1 MTIEMEDMRRRLTAV
16 EEETASLREWRE
28 QAQHTAELF
37 GTLDKEVA
45 DLHVAAGQQRHV
57 INAIG
62 MTHSEH
68 HAQFLRQADILGGL
82 VLEVGGIR
90 RTQAEHGRVLSEQG
104 RVLNEHGQVL
114 NEHGRMLN
122 EHGQML
128 REHKQ
133 LLTEQSQ
140 MLREVLDRL
149 PA

>member
-1 MTIEMEDMRRRLTAV
+1 MDDMRRRLTAV
-16 EEETASLREWRE
+16 EEETASLREWRQ
-28 QAQHTAELF
+28 QAQHATELF

-45 DLHVAAGQQRHV
+45 DLRVAAGQQRHV
-57 INAIG
+57 LNAIG
-62 MTHSEH
+62 MTHAEH

-90 RTQAEHGRVLSEQG
+90 RTQAEHGRVL
-104 RVLNEHGQVL
+104 
-114 NEHGRMLN
+114 N

-133 LLTEQSQ
+133 LLTEQGR